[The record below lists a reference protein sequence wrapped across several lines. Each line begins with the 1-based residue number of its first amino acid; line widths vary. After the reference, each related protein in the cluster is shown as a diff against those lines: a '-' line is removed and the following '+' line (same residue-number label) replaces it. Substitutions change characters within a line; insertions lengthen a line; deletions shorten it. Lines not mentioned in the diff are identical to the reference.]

1 MNSNVKTCGCPNI
14 VDEDWELKE
23 TEWSETTYFR
33 MKIPMFF
40 HVPIGLNRK
49 LRKAREKLLEKGYI
63 EALPHTVMLKDGFF
77 SGLILV
83 AIEPT
88 AAREPDMEV
97 IPAGSI
103 ITKVFKRGEKSLNKT
118 VAELLSYV
126 RSKTD
131 EHPSAVFFW
140 LVTCEECMGREQEK
154 TVIIAK
160 L

>member
-1 MNSNVKTCGCPNI
+1 MKSNVKSCGCPNI

-23 TEWSETTYFR
+23 TEWTETTYYR

-40 HVPIGLNRK
+40 HVPIGLNRRLK
-49 LRKAREKLLEKGYI
+49 KAREKLLEKGYN
-63 EALPHTVMLKDGFF
+63 EAIPHTVMLKDGLF
-77 SGLILV
+77 SGSILIGT
-83 AIEPT
+83 EPT
-88 AAREPDMEV
+88 ATREPDIEV
-97 IPAGSI
+97 VPSGSI

-131 EHPSAVFFW
+131 AHPSAVYFW
-140 LVTCEECMGREQEK
+140 LVMCDECMGREQEK